1 MDGEEVETL
10 ELQCVIIL
18 SKEAFAP
25 TTTVG
30 SGIIDKTT
38 LSLKDYI
45 SLSYF
50 LKLYKY
56 I

>member
-1 MDGEEVETL
+1 METL

-30 SGIIDKTT
+30 SGMIGKTI

-45 SLSYF
+45 SF
-50 LKLYKY
+50 KLFFKVV
-56 I
+56 